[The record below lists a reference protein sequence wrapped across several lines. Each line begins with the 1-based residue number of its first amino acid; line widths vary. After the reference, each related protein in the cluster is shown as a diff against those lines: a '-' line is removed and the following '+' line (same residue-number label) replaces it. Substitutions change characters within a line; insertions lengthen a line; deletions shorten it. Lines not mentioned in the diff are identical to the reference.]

1 MPLECDPCICPTNF
15 LRDKESFQTGV
26 LRLLCTIITGLQSQ
40 IHYDWEVLCDPVTGG
55 PIFIRNEYTTDGA
68 IAAKVAVLPD
78 GSVFGGTI
86 ASLVDCDFEVEEKQ
100 FCDNGVDKTRLTL
113 YRSGVAQ
120 SVTWLDVLGAP
131 TTTPVDINLVTAGSC
146 QLQIQDTEVIKLCDN
161 NAGILTPF
169 LRLILTDSAGV
180 RTLIDLNFQAT
191 GLYTVTG
198 TVQECNPSGLFTYT
212 ESQVALPNVTSTQL
226 LAANSIRRE
235 RSWVQNNTATEIW
248 LSHSGSATLTDG
260 IKLNINQIYEFSTT
274 QSLHA
279 IQDSG
284 VGVDIDVVEST

>member
-1 MPLECDPCICPTNF
+1 MPLECDPCICRSDKI
-15 LRDKESFQTGV
+15 RDTESFRDAV
-26 LRLLCTIITGLQSQ
+26 LNLLCQLLSGLQSQ
-40 IHYDWEVLCDPVTGG
+40 THYDWEVLCDPVTGG

-78 GSVFGGTI
+78 GSAFGGTI

-120 SVTWLDVLGAP
+120 SVTWLDVLGAA

-180 RTLIDLNFQAT
+180 RTLVDLNFQAT

-212 ESQVALPNVTSTQL
+212 ESQVALADVTSTQVF
-226 LAANSIRRE
+226 AANFVRRE

-248 LSHSGSATLTDG
+248 LSHTGIAVLNQG
-260 IKLNINQIYEFSTT
+260 IKLNINQIYEFSTV

-284 VGVDIDVVEST
+284 VGVDLDVVEST